1 MDEAGKVTRITEKP
15 DIPASD
21 LLQIGGG
28 IYDTTLFARI

>member
-1 MDEAGKVTRITEKP
+1 MDETGKVIRITEKP

-28 IYDTTLFARI
+28 IYDATLFKRI